1 MRADWDTAPDWASYV
16 AQEMSGSL
24 YWHEFQPRFVEV
36 TGEWRSK
43 GRTLIVPKVDR
54 AAKDTLECRP
64 HPPQPCPP
72 DPFDLCA
79 MRETALMRGD
89 Q

>member
-1 MRADWDTAPDWASYV
+1 MRADWDTAPEWASYV

-24 YWHEFQPRFVEV
+24 YWHEFEPRFVEV

-54 AAKDTLECRP
+54 AAQDTLERRP
-64 HPPQPCPP
+64 
-72 DPFDLCA
+72 
-79 MRETALMRGD
+79 E
-89 Q
+89 